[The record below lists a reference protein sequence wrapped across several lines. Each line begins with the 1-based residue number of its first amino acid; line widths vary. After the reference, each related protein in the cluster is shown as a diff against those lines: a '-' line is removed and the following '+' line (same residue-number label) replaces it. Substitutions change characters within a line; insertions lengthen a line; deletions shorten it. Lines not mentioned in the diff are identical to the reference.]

1 MSFCIPAGESPE
13 TALHRLISDR
23 TRRARSRLAD
33 TLDDPAIHQAR
44 RELKRVRALLDLLG
58 DGVRR
63 KDLRRW
69 RRELGRCSSELAD
82 ARDACAMIQSLSLI
96 PAPADIPVR
105 SWKGLARRLQE
116 VWAVRIRG
124 INGGGRSRRLR
135 RRLRGLQKDF
145 RFLGPSIPGWKGL
158 GRAIRDSYRRG
169 RAALRRL
176 EADPSPR
183 NRHRWR
189 VRVKRLSDQLSL
201 IAPAESLSLA
211 AWASGLEGLAERL
224 GQEHDLFLLRGFVQ
238 GLGQRSMPQEHRYR
252 ILRAIRDRR
261 REIAAAALGRGRRLF
276 QLPSS
281 GFGAA
286 VRRQCRAREIRSA
299 AALHDLA
306 SDSWSGRIPPATA
319 SPGDLLPIDSGADP
333 GGGRGA
339 AGRSSSIADGLSHP
353 RSRGARRRRR

>member
-13 TALHRLISDR
+13 TALHRLLCER

-44 RELKRVRALLDLLG
+44 RELKRVRAMLELLG

-69 RRELGRCSSELAD
+69 RRELGRCSTELAG
-82 ARDACAMIQSLSLI
+82 ARDARAMIQSLSLL

-116 VWAVRIRG
+116 AWTVRIRG
-124 INGGGRSRRLR
+124 LNGGGRSRRVR
-135 RRLRGLQKDF
+135 RRLRGLQEEF
-145 RFLGPSIPGWKGL
+145 RSLGPSIPGWNGL
-158 GRAIRDSYRRG
+158 GGAIRDSYRRG

-224 GQEHDLFLLRGFVQ
+224 GQEHDLFLLRGFVR
-238 GLGQRSMPQEHRYR
+238 GRGRRSMPQEHRDR
-252 ILRAIRDRR
+252 MLRAIRDRR
-261 REIAAAALGRGRRLF
+261 REIASAALGQGRRLF

-286 VRRQCRAREIRSA
+286 VRRQCRAREIRSTSV
-299 AALHDLA
+299 LHDLA
-306 SDSWSGRIPPATA
+306 SDSWSGRIPLATTSLA
-319 SPGDLLPIDSGADP
+319 DFLPIDPVDEPAGGP
-333 GGGRGA
+333 GV
-339 AGRSSSIADGLSHP
+339 AGPSSPIGDGFSHP